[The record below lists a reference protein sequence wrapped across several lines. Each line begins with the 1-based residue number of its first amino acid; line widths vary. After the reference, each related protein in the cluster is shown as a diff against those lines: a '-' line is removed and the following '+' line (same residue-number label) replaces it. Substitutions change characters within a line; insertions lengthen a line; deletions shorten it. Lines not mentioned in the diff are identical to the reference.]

1 MIPIMMLGIKTRVVE
16 ELLSSRIASVIKIG
30 THIAIV
36 NASII
41 SNINQILELNSG
53 SNMALLK
60 KEVISI
66 FMVGNAIKTIIDFTA
81 LTNMK
86 GVNAHSSILNL
97 YDPSIFSIVPPL
109 YILNGLISDS
119 LYFSFSFLSPPNLLS
134 NLSVNPTA

>member
-1 MIPIMMLGIKTRVVE
+1 MIPIIMLGIKTRVVE

-36 NASII
+36 NASIM
-41 SNINQILELNSG
+41 SNINQILELNKG

-60 KEVISI
+60 KGVISI

-97 YDPSIFSIVPPL
+97 YDPSI
-109 YILNGLISDS
+109 
-119 LYFSFSFLSPPNLLS
+119 
-134 NLSVNPTA
+134 